1 MKKFKKYNRLEF
13 VKNNF
18 IKFPNWLQYLE
29 VSSNTKLVYMYILDR
44 YQLSLKNKWIDD
56 DNNIFCYFTR
66 KTLAK
71 KIGISDR
78 TVISSMNE
86 LEKLGLLI
94 TIHQYNSPSRI
105 YLLEPTDEFLN
116 DLISKKENDVVDEL
130 DDFKNENVE
139 NIEVDDG
146 EKFSPLDI
154 DDENIS
160 PQPIDGEKI
169 SLLIVKNFHP
179 NQTNN
184 NQTNNI
190 YNYPSFNKELTK
202 KNPEGMNDIFN
213 KFNLDI
219 ISDENE
225 QRSILQIIKYL
236 NRINRNGITVKGIY
250 YENIEK
256 YVEMINLDDIR
267 KINIRLLSAKKI
279 KSIDKYL
286 FTTLLDYIE
295 SKEYMTKTKNDRE
308 NYQNSNNN
316 FKSENN
322 YNLPPKNSLAASD
335 NRMTREE
342 REEFIRR
349 KLKQKLPIKQKE
361 KV

>member
-1 MKKFKKYNRLEF
+1 MEKFKKYNKLE
-13 VKNNF
+13 VVRNNF
-18 IKFPNWLQYLE
+18 IKFPNWLQFLD

-94 TIHQYNSPSRI
+94 TIHQYNLPSKI

-116 DLISKKENDVVDEL
+116 DLIRKKENDVVDEL
-130 DDFKNENVE
+130 DYFKNESLE
-139 NIEVDDG
+139 NSEVDDS
-146 EKFSPLDI
+146 EKISLPYIDSEKNSP
-154 DDENIS
+154 
-160 PQPIDGEKI
+160 PYIDGEKI
-169 SLLIVKNFHP
+169 SPLIVKNFHP

-190 YNYPSFNKELTK
+190 YNNPSFHNLLSE
-202 KNPEGMNDIFN
+202 KNNEGMNDIFN
-213 KFNLDI
+213 KFNLDDI
-219 ISDENE
+219 LDKNE
-225 QRSILQIIKYL
+225 KKRILQIIKYL
-236 NRINRNGITVKGIY
+236 NRINRNGITIKGVY
-250 YENIEK
+250 YNNIEK
-256 YVEMINLDDIR
+256 YIEMINLQDLKNIS
-267 KINIRLLSAKKI
+267 IRLLSAKKI

-286 FTTLLDYIE
+286 LTTLLDYIE
-295 SKEYMTKTKNDRE
+295 SKNYMIKTKSDRD
-308 NYQNSNNN
+308 NYQNLKHYLKLKNNHD
-316 FKSENN
+316 
-322 YNLPPKNSLAASD
+322 LPPKGSLSASD

-342 REEFIRR
+342 REEFVR
-349 KLKQKLPIKQKE
+349 KKMKQKIPIKRK
-361 KV
+361 K